1 MLPDRSILTGQK
13 LVENAKIQMRHFDW
27 FSNILEEGGKKK
39 LQKNAFTWLR
49 LHSVPQQFYLSC
61 QDNVFTGE
69 CTNYRPLKKP
79 MKFLMLVHTVFAN
92 QSKSLIFDRHWRNQ
106 KTWRFEGDGKKVGNF
121 LRLEWF
127 TFPLWQREILE
138 F

>member
-1 MLPDRSILTGQK
+1 M
-13 LVENAKIQMRHFDW
+13 ENAKIQKFKCD
-27 FSNILEEGGKKK
+27 ILIDFQTFWRRGRQKK

-92 QSKSLIFDRHWRNQ
+92 PSKCLILIGNDVI
-106 KTWRFEGDGKKVGNF
+106 KILRFEVDGKKLGIF
-121 LRLEWF
+121 
-127 TFPLWQREILE
+127 
-138 F
+138 